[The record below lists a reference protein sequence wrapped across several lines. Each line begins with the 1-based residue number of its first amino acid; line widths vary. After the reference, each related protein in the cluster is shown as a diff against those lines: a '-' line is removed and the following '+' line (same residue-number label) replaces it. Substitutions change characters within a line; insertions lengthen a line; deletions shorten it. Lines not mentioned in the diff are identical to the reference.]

1 MQFVPLSGAIV
12 SQIFGFKLLPSF
24 EGEWVHDRIAERLLE
39 WLQFTTMFAG
49 IEGKLVVG
57 Q

>member
-1 MQFVPLSGAIV
+1 VQFVPLSGAIV